1 MIQTFHL
8 CLLSFGAAF
17 RINVLCLPQ
26 ADQEANS
33 DCYPIV
39 ICPEGTDR
47 IDRVAFQVSSG
58 AQAVTA
64 SSFVVCCFPPPED
77 QGPSP
82 VNRPSVGS
90 YQNSGKRKVRTKK
103 KKGTITANVVGTK
116 YEIVRIVINEMDF
129 FREDDETA
137 NLIWNDSA
145 VQHEKIA
152 ELRNYQRINHFP
164 GMGEICRKDCL
175 ARNMSKMIKCQPQE
189 YSFIPK
195 TWIFPAEYTQFQN
208 YVKELRRK
216 RKQKTFI
223 VKPANGA
230 MGHGI
235 SLIRNCEKLPAQEH
249 FIVQE
254 YLDKPFLMEGYKFD
268 LRIYILVT
276 SSCDPLRIF
285 LYNDGLVRMGTEK
298 YHPPSE
304 ANLSQ
309 LYMHLTNYSVNKH
322 NENFERDE
330 TVDKG
335 SKRSISWF
343 TEFLRTNDYDVA
355 KFWGDVSELV
365 VKTLIVAEPHV
376 LHAYRMCRPGQ
387 PPGSDSV
394 CFEVLGFD
402 IILDRKLKP
411 WLLEINRA
419 PSFGTD
425 QKIDYDVKK
434 GVLLNALKLLNIR
447 ASDKKRNLA
456 QQKAEA
462 QRRLYGQGSMKKLP
476 AASTDWEKQRHTLER
491 RKEELKEQLAQ
502 VRKQISREEH
512 EKQHLGN
519 YRRIYPPDDKL
530 LLEKYE
536 SLLSAAFQTFLAGRA
551 ASLQKEMNNPLKRMK
566 ARTSEEDILDLL
578 EQCELD
584 DEKLMGKS
592 SRQRGPKAMTA
603 MPECSQTPRRQ
614 RPDYLAD
621 FTSGSSAD
629 NSCSSSDEEEEE
641 RRKAGGGRGGEKREK
656 KVSYDLGDSKE
667 KNLAERSGRMH
678 WKPPIKSLKTS
689 HAPTASPTLP
699 GPIRRSI
706 SCPRSIASLSSPSE
720 VRALST
726 RTSPTVPMAT
736 PLVRPSSATLRSHSL
751 SRSGSAHRV
760 PHSNSLGTIH
770 SNIGDPLINLRSKEQ
785 EAELVRQ
792 TLAVLTAMRIRF
804 PGKTEEEA
812 EAVLDEILDN
822 WKYHKSKVASYWLVK
837 LDSTKQRKP
846 LLSAQLGSAVRWAVA
861 VRADVLFGVEQ
872 PNEQQAEVLDIV
884 HTNVRSALQR
894 IWREPDVES
903 LHLYR
908 LFNRVF
914 NRLLWSHGKGLWNC
928 FSNNGSSWE
937 TIFSKSSEVVSPQEL
952 QCCRRLVQLCR
963 DCLLVV
969 YKFVLESRGSLTG
982 LSLEWDDTSLP
993 FAAGPA
999 STHGST
1005 PAAVA
1010 AASSSSSV
1018 SSPLDTVTK
1027 EDGSR
1032 VQPLLTLSQPD
1043 AGLILRYLLPVTS
1056 QFIIKW
1062 PSSSFGRISSA
1073 VPRSR
1078 SLFAARMGHF

>member
-1 MIQTFHL
+1 MP
-8 CLLSFGAAF
+8 SPPNDGEDRGA
-17 RINVLCLPQ
+17 
-26 ADQEANS
+26 
-33 DCYPIV
+33 
-39 ICPEGTDR
+39 
-47 IDRVAFQVSSG
+47 
-58 AQAVTA
+58 
-64 SSFVVCCFPPPED
+64 
-77 QGPSP
+77 SP
-82 VNRPSVGS
+82 VNLPSVGS
-90 YQNSGKRKVRTKK
+90 YHGHGKRKVRTKK
-103 KKGTITANVVGTK
+103 KKGVISANVAGTK
-116 YEIVRIVINEMDF
+116 YEIVRLVINEMDF
-129 FREDDETA
+129 LKARDEDETA

-175 ARNMSKMIKCQPQE
+175 ARNMSKMIKCQSQE
-189 YSFIPK
+189 YGFVPK

-276 SSCDPLRIF
+276 SCDPLRIF

-298 YHPPSE
+298 YHAPSE

-343 TEFLRTNDYDVA
+343 TEFLRSNDYDVA

-425 QKIDYDVKK
+425 QKIDFDVKR

-462 QRRLYGQGSMKKLP
+462 QRRLYGHGSVKKLS
-476 AASTDWEKQRHTLER
+476 AASSDWERQRHTLER
-491 RKEELKEQLAQ
+491 RREELKERLAQ
-502 VRKQISREEH
+502 VRKQIYREAH

-536 SLLSAAFQTFLAGRA
+536 SLLSSAFQTFLAGRA
-551 ASLQKEMNNPLKRMK
+551 ASLQKEMNNPLKQMK
-566 ARTSEEDILDLL
+566 AQDILDLL

-592 SRQRGPKAMTA
+592 SRQRGPKPLTT
-603 MPECSQTPRRQ
+603 MPECSQTSRRQ

-621 FTSGSSAD
+621 FTSGSSAE

-641 RRKAGGGRGGEKREK
+641 RRKADGGSRSGEKREK
-656 KVSYDLGDSKE
+656 KVSYDLGSKE

-678 WKPPIKSLKTS
+678 WKPTVKPIKTNL
-689 HAPTASPTLP
+689 APSVSPTHS

-706 SCPRSIASLSSPSE
+706 SCPRSIASLSSPNE
-720 VRALST
+720 LRVLST
-726 RTSPTVPMAT
+726 RVPPNVPVIT
-736 PLVRPSSATLRSHSL
+736 TLVRPSSATLRSHSL

-770 SNIGDPLINLRSKEQ
+770 SHIGDPLINLRNKEQ
-785 EAELVRQ
+785 EAELIRQ
-792 TLAVLTAMRIRF
+792 TLTALTAMRIRF

-822 WKYHKSKVASYWLVK
+822 WKYHKPKVASYWLVK
-837 LDSTKQRKP
+837 LDSTKQRK
-846 LLSAQLGSAVRWAVA
+846 
-861 VRADVLFGVEQ
+861 
-872 PNEQQAEVLDIV
+872 VLDIV
-884 HTNVRSALQR
+884 RTNVRSALQR
-894 IWREPDVES
+894 IWKEPDLES

-914 NRLLWSHGKGLWNC
+914 NRLLWSHGQGLWNC
-928 FSNNGSSWE
+928 FSNSGSSWE
-937 TIFSKSSEVVSPQEL
+937 SIFSKGSEVVSPQEL

-969 YKFVLESRGSLTG
+969 YKFVSESRGSLTG
-982 LSLEWDDTSLP
+982 LSPEWDDT
-993 FAAGPA
+993 
-999 STHGST
+999 
-1005 PAAVA
+1005 
-1010 AASSSSSV
+1010 
-1018 SSPLDTVTK
+1018 
-1027 EDGSR
+1027 
-1032 VQPLLTLSQPD
+1032 
-1043 AGLILRYLLPVTS
+1043 RYLLPVTS
-1056 QFIIKW
+1056 QFIMKW
-1062 PSSSFGRISSA
+1062 PLSSFGRFSSVA
-1073 VPRSR
+1073 PRSR
-1078 SLFAARMGHF
+1078 SLYAARMGHF

>member
-1 MIQTFHL
+1 GQA
-8 CLLSFGAAF
+8 GADWGYPA
-17 RINVLCLPQ
+17 R
-26 ADQEANS
+26 AD
-33 DCYPIV
+33 
-39 ICPEGTDR
+39 
-47 IDRVAFQVSSG
+47 
-58 AQAVTA
+58 
-64 SSFVVCCFPPPED
+64 
-77 QGPSP
+77 P
-82 VNRPSVGS
+82 VQMGMAHKSLETWGVFFS
-90 YQNSGKRKVRTKK
+90 
-103 KKGTITANVVGTK
+103 
-116 YEIVRIVINEMDF
+116 VRIVIREMDF
-129 FREDDETA
+129 IKARDDDETA

-276 SSCDPLRIF
+276 SCDPLRIF

-298 YHPPSE
+298 YHAPSE

-343 TEFLRTNDYDVA
+343 TEFLRTSDYDVA
-355 KFWGDVSELV
+355 KFWGDISELV

-447 ASDKKRNLA
+447 YSSDKKRNLA

-462 QRRLYGQGSMKKLP
+462 QRRLYGHGSMKKLS
-476 AASTDWEKQRHTLER
+476 ASSSDWEKQRHTLER
-491 RKEELKEQLAQ
+491 RKEELKERLAQ

-512 EKQHLGN
+512 ENLHLGN

-566 ARTSEEDILDLL
+566 EEDILDLL

-592 SRQRGPKAMTA
+592 SKQRGPKVGA
-603 MPECSQTPRRQ
+603 QRRL
-614 RPDYLAD
+614 RSEKSFSL
-621 FTSGSSAD
+621 
-629 NSCSSSDEEEEE
+629 SSDTL
-641 RRKAGGGRGGEKREK
+641 
-656 KVSYDLGDSKE
+656 SPYCLFFST
-667 KNLAERSGRMH
+667 GRMH
-678 WKPPIKSLKTS
+678 WKPPIKIKPSTAQS
-689 HAPTASPTLP
+689 MPPTIS

-720 VRALST
+720 VRVLST
-726 RTSPTVPMAT
+726 RPSPTF
-736 PLVRPSSATLRSHSL
+736 PLVPPLTRQSSGKLRSHSL

-760 PHSNSLGTIH
+760 PHSSSLGTIQ
-770 SNIGDPLINLRSKEQ
+770 SIIGDPLLNLRSKEQ

-792 TLAVLTAMRIRF
+792 TLLALNTMRIRF

-812 EAVLDEILDN
+812 EAVILTPR
-822 WKYHKSKVASYWLVK
+822 LT
-837 LDSTKQRKP
+837 LTRFLCQ
-846 LLSAQLGSAVRWAVA
+846 
-861 VRADVLFGVEQ
+861 
-872 PNEQQAEVLDIV
+872 VLDIV
-884 HTNVRSALQR
+884 RTNVLLMLQR
-894 IWREPDVES
+894 IWREPSVDT

-914 NRLLWSHGKGLWNC
+914 NRLLWSHGQGLWNC
-928 FSNNGSSWE
+928 FSNTSSSWE
-937 TIFSKSSEVVSPQEL
+937 AIFNKSSEVVSPQEL
-952 QCCRRLVQLCR
+952 LCCRRLVQLCR

-969 YKFVLESRGSLTG
+969 YKFVSESRGSLTG
-982 LSLEWDDTSLP
+982 LSPEWDDT
-993 FAAGPA
+993 
-999 STHGST
+999 
-1005 PAAVA
+1005 
-1010 AASSSSSV
+1010 
-1018 SSPLDTVTK
+1018 
-1027 EDGSR
+1027 R
-1032 VQPLLTLSQPD
+1032 
-1043 AGLILRYLLPVTS
+1043 
-1056 QFIIKW
+1056 
-1062 PSSSFGRISSA
+1062 
-1073 VPRSR
+1073 
-1078 SLFAARMGHF
+1078 

>member
-1 MIQTFHL
+1 M
-8 CLLSFGAAF
+8 
-17 RINVLCLPQ
+17 
-26 ADQEANS
+26 
-33 DCYPIV
+33 
-39 ICPEGTDR
+39 
-47 IDRVAFQVSSG
+47 
-58 AQAVTA
+58 
-64 SSFVVCCFPPPED
+64 
-77 QGPSP
+77 PSP
-82 VNRPSVGS
+82 PNDGEEQGASPLNKPSVRS
-90 YQNSGKRKVRTKK
+90 YKNSGNRKVHTRK
-103 KKGTITANVVGTK
+103 KKGAITANVAGTK
-116 YEIVRIVINEMDF
+116 YEIVRIVIKEMDF
-129 FREDDETA
+129 IKTRDEDETA
-137 NLIWNDSA
+137 NLIWSDSA

-276 SSCDPLRIF
+276 SCDPLRIF

-298 YHPPSE
+298 YHAPSE

-335 SKRSISWF
+335 SKRSISWL
-343 TEFLRTNDYDVA
+343 TEFLRSNDYDVT
-355 KFWGDVSELV
+355 KLWGDISELV

-425 QKIDYDVKK
+425 QRIDYDVKK

-462 QRRLYGQGSMKKLP
+462 QRRLYGHGSMKKLP
-476 AASTDWEKQRHTLER
+476 AASSDWEKQRHTLER
-491 RKEELKEQLAQ
+491 RREELKEQLAQ
-502 VRKQISREEH
+502 VRRQISRENH

-566 ARTSEEDILDLL
+566 EEDILGLL

-592 SRQRGPKAMTA
+592 SRQRGPKPLTA

-621 FTSGSSAD
+621 FTSASSGE

-641 RRKAGGGRGGEKREK
+641 RRKAGEGRSGEKRGEK
-656 KVSYDLGDSKE
+656 KVSYDLSKE
-667 KNLAERSGRMH
+667 KNFAERSGRIH
-678 WKPPIKSLKTS
+678 WKPQSLKTS
-689 HAPTASPTLP
+689 TAPSALPTLS

-726 RTSPTVPMAT
+726 RTSPAVTIAT
-736 PLVRPSSATLRSHSL
+736 PLVRPSSAGLRSHSL

-770 SNIGDPLINLRSKEQ
+770 SSMGDPLINLRNKEQ

-792 TLAVLTAMRIRF
+792 TLAALTAMRIRF

-822 WKYHKSKVASYWLVK
+822 WRYHKPKVASYWLVK
-837 LDSTKQRKP
+837 LDSTKQRK
-846 LLSAQLGSAVRWAVA
+846 
-861 VRADVLFGVEQ
+861 
-872 PNEQQAEVLDIV
+872 VLDIV
-884 HTNVRSALQR
+884 RTNVRSALQR
-894 IWREPDVES
+894 IWREPDVEN

-914 NRLLWSHGKGLWNC
+914 SRLLWSHGQGLWNC
-928 FSNNGSSWE
+928 FSNTSSSWE
-937 TIFSKSSEVVSPQEL
+937 ATFSKSSEVVSPQEL

-969 YKFVLESRGSLTG
+969 YKFVSESRGSLTG
-982 LSLEWDDTSLP
+982 LSPEWDDTSLP

-1005 PAAVA
+1005 PAAA
-1010 AASSSSSV
+1010 ASSSSSSSV
-1018 SSPLDTVTK
+1018 SSPLNAGTGT
-1027 EDGSR
+1027 
-1032 VQPLLTLSQPD
+1032 LL
-1043 AGLILRYLLPVTS
+1043 AGAASLLCLGGRCHRKVLDRYLLPVTS
-1056 QFIIKW
+1056 QFIMKW

-1078 SLFAARMGHF
+1078 SLFDARMDHF

>member
-1 MIQTFHL
+1 MP
-8 CLLSFGAAF
+8 S
-17 RINVLCLPQ
+17 
-26 ADQEANS
+26 
-33 DCYPIV
+33 
-39 ICPEGTDR
+39 
-47 IDRVAFQVSSG
+47 
-58 AQAVTA
+58 
-64 SSFVVCCFPPPED
+64 PPNDGED
-77 QGPSP
+77 QGASP
-82 VNRPSVGS
+82 VNGPSVGS
-90 YQNSGKRKVRTKK
+90 YQSSGKRKMHTKK
-103 KKGTITANVVGTK
+103 KKGTITANVAGTK

-129 FREDDETA
+129 LKTRDEDETA

-175 ARNMSKMIKCQPQE
+175 ARNMSNSHLSEGGVMNVFQRKEENRNRDLIRLFDSIESSVQCIPLYAEDRAPLRPTRKQDQSGPNEPLQA
-189 YSFIPK
+189 PK
-195 TWIFPAEYTQFQN
+195 TPRSDFL
-208 YVKELRRK
+208 KEKVLNILSM
-216 RKQKTFI
+216 FLL
-223 VKPANGA
+223 
-230 MGHGI
+230 
-235 SLIRNCEKLPAQEH
+235 SLLWQ
-249 FIVQE
+249 
-254 YLDKPFLMEGYKFD
+254 
-268 LRIYILVT
+268 
-276 SSCDPLRIF
+276 
-285 LYNDGLVRMGTEK
+285 
-298 YHPPSE
+298 
-304 ANLSQ
+304 
-309 LYMHLTNYSVNKH
+309 
-322 NENFERDE
+322 
-330 TVDKG
+330 
-335 SKRSISWF
+335 
-343 TEFLRTNDYDVA
+343 
-355 KFWGDVSELV
+355 
-365 VKTLIVAEPHV
+365 
-376 LHAYRMCRPGQ
+376 
-387 PPGSDSV
+387 
-394 CFEVLGFD
+394 
-402 IILDRKLKP
+402 
-411 WLLEINRA
+411 INRA

-462 QRRLYGQGSMKKLP
+462 QRRLYGHRSMKKLS
-476 AASTDWEKQRHTLER
+476 AASSDWEKQRHTLER
-491 RKEELKEQLAQ
+491 RREELKERLAQ

-566 ARTSEEDILDLL
+566 EEDILDLL

-592 SRQRGPKAMTA
+592 SRQRGPKPLTA

-621 FTSGSSAD
+621 FSSGSSAD
-629 NSCSSSDEEEEE
+629 NSCTSSDEEEEE
-641 RRKAGGGRGGEKREK
+641 KRKAGGGRGGEKRGEK
-656 KVSYDLGDSKE
+656 KVSYDLGETKE

-678 WKPPIKSLKTS
+678 LKPPIKSLKAGA
-689 HAPTASPTLP
+689 APTASPTLS

-720 VRALST
+720 VRAPPA
-726 RTSPTVPMAT
+726 RPSPAVPMAT

-770 SNIGDPLINLRSKEQ
+770 SNIGEPLINLRSKEQ

-822 WKYHKSKVASYWLVK
+822 WKYHKPKVASYWLVK
-837 LDSTKQRKP
+837 LDSTKQRK
-846 LLSAQLGSAVRWAVA
+846 
-861 VRADVLFGVEQ
+861 
-872 PNEQQAEVLDIV
+872 VLDIV
-884 HTNVRSALQR
+884 RTNVRSALQR

-914 NRLLWSHGKGLWNC
+914 NRLLWSHGQGLWNC
-928 FSNNGSSWE
+928 FSNTGSSWE

-969 YKFVLESRGSLTG
+969 YKFVSESRGSLTG
-982 LSLEWDDTSLP
+982 LSPEWDDT
-993 FAAGPA
+993 
-999 STHGST
+999 
-1005 PAAVA
+1005 
-1010 AASSSSSV
+1010 
-1018 SSPLDTVTK
+1018 
-1027 EDGSR
+1027 
-1032 VQPLLTLSQPD
+1032 
-1043 AGLILRYLLPVTS
+1043 RYLLPVTS
-1056 QFIIKW
+1056 QFIMKW
-1062 PSSSFGRISSA
+1062 PSSSFGRLSSA

>member
-1 MIQTFHL
+1 MP
-8 CLLSFGAAF
+8 S
-17 RINVLCLPQ
+17 
-26 ADQEANS
+26 
-33 DCYPIV
+33 
-39 ICPEGTDR
+39 
-47 IDRVAFQVSSG
+47 
-58 AQAVTA
+58 
-64 SSFVVCCFPPPED
+64 PPNDGED
-77 QGPSP
+77 QGASP
-82 VNRPSVGS
+82 VNVPSSGS
-90 YQNSGKRKVRTKK
+90 YQSSGKRKMHSKK
-103 KKGTITANVVGTK
+103 KKGTISANVAGTK

-129 FREDDETA
+129 IKARDDDETA

-195 TWIFPAEYTQFQN
+195 TWIFPAEYTQLQN

-223 VKPANGA
+223 VKPSNGA

-235 SLIRNCEKLPAQEH
+235 WLIRNCEKLPAQEH

-276 SSCDPLRIF
+276 SCDPLRIY

-298 YHPPSE
+298 YHAPSE

-343 TEFLRTNDYDVA
+343 TQFLRCNDYDVA
-355 KFWGDVSELV
+355 KFWGDISELV

-402 IILDRKLKP
+402 IILDHKLKP

-419 PSFGTD
+419 PSFATD

-434 GVLLNALKLLNIR
+434 GALLNALKLLNIR

-462 QRRLYGQGSMKKLP
+462 QRRLYGHGSMKKLP
-476 AASTDWEKQRHTLER
+476 AASSDWEKQRHTLER
-491 RKEELKEQLAQ
+491 RREELKEQLAQ
-502 VRKQISREEH
+502 VRKQFSREQH

-566 ARTSEEDILDLL
+566 EEDILDLL

-592 SRQRGPKAMTA
+592 SRQRGPKSLSA

-621 FTSGSSAD
+621 FTSCSSVD
-629 NSCSSSDEEEEE
+629 NSCSSSDEEMGE
-641 RRKAGGGRGGEKREK
+641 RRKTEGSQEKRGEK
-656 KVSYDLGDSKE
+656 KVSYDLDESKE
-667 KNLAERSGRMH
+667 KNFVERSGRMH
-678 WKPPIKSLKTS
+678 WKPSVKPFKNNT
-689 HAPTASPTLP
+689 APSVSPTLS

-706 SCPRSIASLSSPSE
+706 SCPRSIASLTSPSE
-720 VRALST
+720 VRALSS
-726 RTSPTVPMAT
+726 RPSPMVPMAT
-736 PLVRPSSATLRSHSL
+736 PFIRPGSAMLRSHSL
-751 SRSGSAHRV
+751 SRSGYAPRV

-770 SNIGDPLINLRSKEQ
+770 SNIGDSLIHLRSKEQ
-785 EAELVRQ
+785 EADLLHQ
-792 TLAVLTAMRIRF
+792 TLAALTAMRIRF

-822 WKYHKSKVASYWLVK
+822 WKYHKPKVASYWLVK
-837 LDSTKQRKP
+837 LDSTKQRK
-846 LLSAQLGSAVRWAVA
+846 
-861 VRADVLFGVEQ
+861 
-872 PNEQQAEVLDIV
+872 VLDIV
-884 HTNVRSALQR
+884 RTNVRLALQR

-914 NRLLWSHGKGLWNC
+914 NRLLWSHGQGLWNC
-928 FSNNGSSWE
+928 FSNTGSSWE
-937 TIFSKSSEVVSPQEL
+937 SIFSKSSEVASPQEL

-969 YKFVLESRGSLTG
+969 YKFVSESRGSLSG
-982 LSLEWDDTSLP
+982 LSPEWDDTSLP

-1005 PAAVA
+1005 PAAA
-1010 AASSSSSV
+1010 AASSSTV
-1018 SSPLDTVTK
+1018 SSPLDAGTGT
-1027 EDGSR
+1027 
-1032 VQPLLTLSQPD
+1032 LL
-1043 AGLILRYLLPVTS
+1043 AGAASLLCLGGRCHRKVLERY
-1056 QFIIKW
+1056 
-1062 PSSSFGRISSA
+1062 
-1073 VPRSR
+1073 
-1078 SLFAARMGHF
+1078 

>member
-1 MIQTFHL
+1 MP
-8 CLLSFGAAF
+8 S
-17 RINVLCLPQ
+17 LPN
-26 ADQEANS
+26 D
-33 DCYPIV
+33 
-39 ICPEGTDR
+39 G
-47 IDRVAFQVSSG
+47 
-58 AQAVTA
+58 
-64 SSFVVCCFPPPED
+64 ED
-77 QGPSP
+77 QRTSP
-82 VNRPSVGS
+82 VNVPSALS
-90 YQNSGKRKVRTKK
+90 NQNGVKRKVRTKK
-103 KKGTITANVVGTK
+103 KKGVITANVAGTK
-116 YEIVRIVINEMDF
+116 YEIVRIAIGEMAFHKTRD
-129 FREDDETA
+129 EDETA

-175 ARNMSKMIKCQPQE
+175 ARNMAKMIKIQPQE

-235 SLIRNCEKLPAQEH
+235 SLIRNCEKLPAQDH

-276 SSCDPLRIF
+276 SCDPLRIF

-298 YHPPSE
+298 YHTPNES
-304 ANLSQ
+304 NLNQ

-335 SKRSISWF
+335 SKRSIGWF
-343 TEFLRTNDYDVA
+343 TEFLRCNDYDVA

-447 ASDKKRNLA
+447 ASDKRRNLA

-462 QRRLYGQGSMKKLP
+462 QRRLYGQGSMKKLS
-476 AASTDWEKQRHTLER
+476 AGSSEWEKQRLTLER
-491 RKEELKEQLAQ
+491 RKEELKERLAQ

-512 EKQHLGN
+512 EKRHLGN
-519 YRRIYPPDDKL
+519 YRRIYPPEDKL

-536 SLLSAAFQTFLAGRA
+536 GLLSVAFQTFLAGRA

-566 ARTSEEDILDLL
+566 EEDILDLL

-584 DEKLMGKS
+584 DEKLMGKT
-592 SRQRGPKAMTA
+592 SRQRGPKALSS
-603 MPECSQTPRRQ
+603 MPESTQVPRRH
-614 RPDYLAD
+614 RDYED
-621 FTSGSSAD
+621 TSGSCD
-629 NSCSSSDEEEEE
+629 GSSTSGSDADEEEES
-641 RRKAGGGRGGEKREK
+641 ANDLQEK
-656 KVSYDLGDSKE
+656 KVSLEVGENKQKSS
-667 KNLAERSGRMH
+667 ERSSRVH
-678 WKPPIKSLKTS
+678 WKPSPKPARAGS
-689 HAPTASPTLP
+689 ASSPALS
-699 GPIRRSI
+699 GLIRRSV
-706 SCPRSIASLSSPSE
+706 SCPRSISSLI
-720 VRALST
+720 AQ
-726 RTSPTVPMAT
+726 SPTSEGRGPVLKGSGGVAVAQAAASAPPT
-736 PLVRPSSATLRSHSL
+736 PPVRPHTALRSHSL
-751 SRSGSAHRV
+751 SRNGSTHRV
-760 PHSNSLGTIH
+760 PHSSSLGTIH
-770 SNIGDPLINLRSKEQ
+770 SNMGESLLNVRSKEQ
-785 EAELVRQ
+785 EAELTRQ
-792 TLAVLTAMRIRF
+792 TLAALGEMRIRF
-804 PGKTEEEA
+804 PGKSEEEA
-812 EAVLDEILDN
+812 EAVLNEILNN
-822 WKYHKSKVASYWLVK
+822 WKYHKPKVASYWLVK
-837 LDSTKQRKP
+837 LDATKQRK
-846 LLSAQLGSAVRWAVA
+846 
-861 VRADVLFGVEQ
+861 
-872 PNEQQAEVLDIV
+872 VLDIV
-884 HTNVRSALQR
+884 RTNVRSVLQR
-894 IWREPDVES
+894 IWREPDVDS
-903 LHLYR
+903 LRLYR
-908 LFNRVF
+908 LFSRVF
-914 NRLLWSHGKGLWNC
+914 NRLLWSHGQGLWNC
-928 FSNNGSSWE
+928 FCSSGSRSSWE
-937 TIFSKSSEVVSPQEL
+937 SIFSKSAEVVTAQEL
-952 QCCRRLVQLCR
+952 QCCQRLVQLCR

-969 YKFVLESRGSLTG
+969 YKFVSDSRGSLTG
-982 LSLEWDDTSLP
+982 LSPEWDDT
-993 FAAGPA
+993 
-999 STHGST
+999 
-1005 PAAVA
+1005 
-1010 AASSSSSV
+1010 
-1018 SSPLDTVTK
+1018 
-1027 EDGSR
+1027 
-1032 VQPLLTLSQPD
+1032 
-1043 AGLILRYLLPVTS
+1043 RYLLPVTS

-1062 PSSSFGRISSA
+1062 PSSSFGRSVASA
-1073 VPRSR
+1073 APRSR
-1078 SLFAARMGHF
+1078 SLFTTRMGHF

>member
-1 MIQTFHL
+1 MP
-8 CLLSFGAAF
+8 SPPNDGEDRGA
-17 RINVLCLPQ
+17 
-26 ADQEANS
+26 
-33 DCYPIV
+33 
-39 ICPEGTDR
+39 
-47 IDRVAFQVSSG
+47 
-58 AQAVTA
+58 
-64 SSFVVCCFPPPED
+64 
-77 QGPSP
+77 SP
-82 VNRPSVGS
+82 VNLPSVGS
-90 YQNSGKRKVRTKK
+90 YHGHGKRKVHTKK
-103 KKGTITANVVGTK
+103 KKGIISANVAGTK

-129 FREDDETA
+129 LKARDEDETA

-175 ARNMSKMIKCQPQE
+175 ARNMSKMIKCQSQE
-189 YSFIPK
+189 YGFVPK

-276 SSCDPLRIF
+276 SCDPLRIF

-298 YHPPSE
+298 YHAPSE

-343 TEFLRTNDYDVA
+343 TEFLRSNDYDVA

-425 QKIDYDVKK
+425 QKIDFDVKR

-462 QRRLYGQGSMKKLP
+462 QRRLYGHGSVKKLS
-476 AASTDWEKQRHTLER
+476 AASSDWERQRHTLER
-491 RKEELKEQLAQ
+491 RREELKERLAQ
-502 VRKQISREEH
+502 VRKQIYREAH

-536 SLLSAAFQTFLAGRA
+536 SLLSSAFQTFLAGRA
-551 ASLQKEMNNPLKRMK
+551 ASLQKEMNNPLKQMK
-566 ARTSEEDILDLL
+566 AQDILDLL

-592 SRQRGPKAMTA
+592 SRQRGPKPLTT
-603 MPECSQTPRRQ
+603 MPECSQTSRRQ

-621 FTSGSSAD
+621 FTSGSSAE

-641 RRKAGGGRGGEKREK
+641 RRKANGGSRSGEKREK
-656 KVSYDLGDSKE
+656 KVSYDLGSKE

-678 WKPPIKSLKTS
+678 WKPTVKPIKTNL
-689 HAPTASPTLP
+689 APSVSPTHS

-706 SCPRSIASLSSPSE
+706 SCPRSIASLSSPNE
-720 VRALST
+720 LRVLST
-726 RTSPTVPMAT
+726 RVSPNVPVIT
-736 PLVRPSSATLRSHSL
+736 TLVRPSSATLRSHSL

-770 SNIGDPLINLRSKEQ
+770 SHIGDPLINLRNKEQ
-785 EAELVRQ
+785 EAELIRQ
-792 TLAVLTAMRIRF
+792 TLTALTAMRIRF

-822 WKYHKSKVASYWLVK
+822 WKYHKPKVASYWLVK
-837 LDSTKQRKP
+837 LDSTKQRK
-846 LLSAQLGSAVRWAVA
+846 
-861 VRADVLFGVEQ
+861 
-872 PNEQQAEVLDIV
+872 VLDIV
-884 HTNVRSALQR
+884 RTNVRSALQR
-894 IWREPDVES
+894 IWKEPDLES

-914 NRLLWSHGKGLWNC
+914 NRLLWSHGQGLWNC
-928 FSNNGSSWE
+928 FSNSGSSWE
-937 TIFSKSSEVVSPQEL
+937 SIFSKSSEVVSPQEL

-969 YKFVLESRGSLTG
+969 YKFVSESRGSLTG
-982 LSLEWDDTSLP
+982 LSPEWDDT
-993 FAAGPA
+993 
-999 STHGST
+999 
-1005 PAAVA
+1005 
-1010 AASSSSSV
+1010 
-1018 SSPLDTVTK
+1018 
-1027 EDGSR
+1027 
-1032 VQPLLTLSQPD
+1032 
-1043 AGLILRYLLPVTS
+1043 RYLLPVTS
-1056 QFIIKW
+1056 QFIMKW
-1062 PSSSFGRISSA
+1062 PLSSFGRFSSVA
-1073 VPRSR
+1073 PHSR
-1078 SLFAARMGHF
+1078 SLYAARMGHF

>member
-1 MIQTFHL
+1 MP
-8 CLLSFGAAF
+8 S
-17 RINVLCLPQ
+17 
-26 ADQEANS
+26 
-33 DCYPIV
+33 
-39 ICPEGTDR
+39 
-47 IDRVAFQVSSG
+47 
-58 AQAVTA
+58 
-64 SSFVVCCFPPPED
+64 PPNDGED
-77 QGPSP
+77 QGASP
-82 VNRPSVGS
+82 VNVPSAGS
-90 YQNSGKRKVRTKK
+90 YHSSGKRKVRTKK
-103 KKGTITANVVGTK
+103 KKGTITANVAGTK
-116 YEIVRIVINEMDF
+116 YEIVRIAINETDF
-129 FREDDETA
+129 IKTRDEDETA

-276 SSCDPLRIF
+276 SCDPLRIF

-298 YHPPSE
+298 YHAPSE

-330 TVDKG
+330 TADKG
-335 SKRSISWF
+335 SKRSIGWF

-462 QRRLYGQGSMKKLP
+462 QRRLYGHGSMKKLS
-476 AASTDWEKQRHTLER
+476 AASSDWEKQRHTLER
-491 RKEELKEQLAQ
+491 RKEELKERLAQ

-566 ARTSEEDILDLL
+566 EEDILDLL

-592 SRQRGPKAMTA
+592 SRQRGPKPLSS
-603 MPECSQTPRRQ
+603 MPESGQTPRRQ

-629 NSCSSSDEEEEE
+629 NSCSSSDEEEED
-641 RRKAGGGRGGEKREK
+641 RRRAGGGGGEKREK

-667 KNLAERSGRMH
+667 KSSAERSGRVH
-678 WKPPIKSLKTS
+678 WKPPVKPLKPS
-689 HAPTASPTLP
+689 PAPSASPTLS

-720 VRALST
+720 ARAPSAKP
-726 RTSPTVPMAT
+726 SPTVPLAT
-736 PLVRPSSATLRSHSL
+736 PLVRPSSASLRSHSL

-770 SNIGDPLINLRSKEQ
+770 SNMGDPLLNLRSKEQ

-792 TLAVLTAMRIRF
+792 SLAALTAMRIRF

-822 WKYHKSKVASYWLVK
+822 WKYHKPKVASYWLVK
-837 LDSTKQRKP
+837 LDSTKQRK
-846 LLSAQLGSAVRWAVA
+846 
-861 VRADVLFGVEQ
+861 
-872 PNEQQAEVLDIV
+872 VLDIV
-884 HTNVRSALQR
+884 RTNVRSALQR
-894 IWREPDVES
+894 IWREPDVET

-914 NRLLWSHGKGLWNC
+914 NRLLWSHGQGLWNC
-928 FSNNGSSWE
+928 FSNTGSSWE

-969 YKFVLESRGSLTG
+969 YKFVSESRGSLTG
-982 LSLEWDDTSLP
+982 LSPEWDDTSEPL
-993 FAAGPA
+993 AAGPA
-999 STHGST
+999 SAHGSAS
-1005 PAAVA
+1005 AAAAA
-1010 AASSSSSV
+1010 AASSSSSSSV
-1018 SSPLDTVTK
+1018 TSPLDAGTGT
-1027 EDGSR
+1027 
-1032 VQPLLTLSQPD
+1032 LL
-1043 AGLILRYLLPVTS
+1043 AGAASLLCLGGRCHRKVLERYLLPVTS
-1056 QFIIKW
+1056 QFIMKW
-1062 PSSSFGRISSA
+1062 PSSSFGRVSSA
-1073 VPRSR
+1073 MPRSR
-1078 SLFAARMGHF
+1078 SLFAARMGQF

>member
-1 MIQTFHL
+1 R
-8 CLLSFGAAF
+8 A
-17 RINVLCLPQ
+17 
-26 ADQEANS
+26 
-33 DCYPIV
+33 V
-39 ICPEGTDR
+39 IC
-47 IDRVAFQVSSG
+47 
-58 AQAVTA
+58 
-64 SSFVVCCFPPPED
+64 
-77 QGPSP
+77 
-82 VNRPSVGS
+82 
-90 YQNSGKRKVRTKK
+90 
-103 KKGTITANVVGTK
+103 
-116 YEIVRIVINEMDF
+116 EMDF
-129 FREDDETA
+129 IKARDEDETA

-276 SSCDPLRIF
+276 SCDPLRIF

-298 YHPPSE
+298 YHAPSE

-343 TEFLRTNDYDVA
+343 TEFLRANDYDVA
-355 KFWGDVSELV
+355 KFWGDISELV

-425 QKIDYDVKK
+425 QRIDYDVKR
-434 GVLLNALKLLNIR
+434 GVLLNALQLLNIR

-462 QRRLYGQGSMKKLP
+462 QRRLYGHGSMKKLS
-476 AASTDWEKQRHTLER
+476 ASSSDWEKQRHTLER
-491 RKEELKEQLAQ
+491 RREELKERLAQ

-512 EKQHLGN
+512 ERLHLGN

-536 SLLSAAFQTFLAGRA
+536 SLLSAAFQTFLAGA

-566 ARTSEEDILDLL
+566 ARMSEEDILDLL

-592 SRQRGPKAMTA
+592 PRQRGPRPLTA
-603 MPECSQTPRRQ
+603 MPESIQSLRRQ
-614 RPDYLAD
+614 RPDYLGD
-621 FTSGSSAD
+621 FTSASSAD
-629 NSCSSSDEEEEE
+629 NTCSSSDEEEEE
-641 RRKAGGGRGGEKREK
+641 RRKTGGRRVVEKK
-656 KVSYDLGDSKE
+656 KVSYDLGENKE
-667 KNLAERSGRMH
+667 KHMAERAGRMH
-678 WKPPIKSLKTS
+678 WKPPIKSLKT
-689 HAPTASPTLP
+689 APAPSASPTLT

-706 SCPRSIASLSSPSE
+706 SCPRSIASLSSPNE
-720 VRALST
+720 VRSLSS
-726 RTSPTVPMAT
+726 RPSPTVPLAT
-736 PLVRPSSATLRSHSL
+736 PLIRPSSATLRSHSL

-770 SNIGDPLINLRSKEQ
+770 SNIGDSLTNLRSKEQ
-785 EAELVRQ
+785 ELELLRQ
-792 TLAVLTAMRIRF
+792 TLAALTAMRIRF

-812 EAVLDEILDN
+812 EAVLDDILDN
-822 WKYHKSKVASYWLVK
+822 WKYHKPKVASYWLVK
-837 LDSTKQRKP
+837 LDSTKQRK
-846 LLSAQLGSAVRWAVA
+846 
-861 VRADVLFGVEQ
+861 
-872 PNEQQAEVLDIV
+872 VLDIV
-884 HTNVRSALQR
+884 RTNVRSALQR
-894 IWREPDVES
+894 IWREPEVEN

-908 LFNRVF
+908 LFTRVF
-914 NRLLWSHGKGLWNC
+914 NRLLWSHGQGLWNC
-928 FSNNGSSWE
+928 FSHTGSSWE
-937 TIFSKSSEVVSPQEL
+937 TVFSRSSEVVSPQEL

-969 YKFVLESRGSLTG
+969 YKFVSESRGSLTG
-982 LSLEWDDTSLP
+982 LSPEWDDTSLP
-993 FAAGPA
+993 LAAGPA
-999 STHGST
+999 HDS
-1005 PAAVA
+1005 AAAVVA
-1010 AASSSSSV
+1010 AASSSSSSV
-1018 SSPLDTVTK
+1018 SSPLDAGTGT
-1027 EDGSR
+1027 
-1032 VQPLLTLSQPD
+1032 LL
-1043 AGLILRYLLPVTS
+1043 AGAASLLCLG
-1056 QFIIKW
+1056 
-1062 PSSSFGRISSA
+1062 GRCHRK
-1073 VPRSR
+1073 VLER
-1078 SLFAARMGHF
+1078 F

>member
-1 MIQTFHL
+1 MELHWKNLFSIQAPSCNIRQAMSRFL
-8 CLLSFGAAF
+8 KAF
-17 RINVLCLPQ
+17 KKLINTLFL
-26 ADQEANS
+26 
-33 DCYPIV
+33 
-39 ICPEGTDR
+39 
-47 IDRVAFQVSSG
+47 
-58 AQAVTA
+58 
-64 SSFVVCCFPPPED
+64 
-77 QGPSP
+77 
-82 VNRPSVGS
+82 
-90 YQNSGKRKVRTKK
+90 
-103 KKGTITANVVGTK
+103 
-116 YEIVRIVINEMDF
+116 RIVINEMDF
-129 FREDDETA
+129 IKTRDDDETA

-276 SSCDPLRIF
+276 SCDPLRIF

-298 YHPPSE
+298 YHAPSE

-343 TEFLRTNDYDVA
+343 TEFLRTNDYDVT
-355 KFWGDVSELV
+355 KFWGDISELV

-462 QRRLYGQGSMKKLP
+462 QRRLYGHGSMKKLS
-476 AASTDWEKQRHTLER
+476 AASSDWEKQRHTLER
-491 RKEELKEQLAQ
+491 RKEELKERLAQ

-566 ARTSEEDILDLL
+566 EEDILDLL

-592 SRQRGPKAMTA
+592 SRQRGPKVGESYREGDT
-603 MPECSQTPRRQ
+603 EI
-614 RPDYLAD
+614 
-621 FTSGSSAD
+621 
-629 NSCSSSDEEEEE
+629 
-641 RRKAGGGRGGEKREK
+641 RGGEITE
-656 KVSYDLGDSKE
+656 E
-667 KNLAERSGRMH
+667 KNLKCDNESVFLPSPSTGRVH
-678 WKPPIKSLKTS
+678 WKPPIKSLRTS
-689 HAPTASPTLP
+689 PAPSASPTLS

-726 RTSPTVPMAT
+726 RPSPTVPIAT
-736 PLVRPSSATLRSHSL
+736 PLIRPSSATLRSHSL

-770 SNIGDPLINLRSKEQ
+770 SNIGDPLISLRSKEQ
-785 EAELVRQ
+785 EAELVHL
-792 TLAVLTAMRIRF
+792 TLAALTAMRIRF

-822 WKYHKSKVASYWLVK
+822 WKYHKPKVASYWLVK
-837 LDSTKQRKP
+837 LDSTKQRK
-846 LLSAQLGSAVRWAVA
+846 
-861 VRADVLFGVEQ
+861 
-872 PNEQQAEVLDIV
+872 VLDIV
-884 HTNVRSALQR
+884 RTNVRSALQR

-908 LFNRVF
+908 LFTRVF
-914 NRLLWSHGKGLWNC
+914 NRLLWSHGQGLWNC
-928 FSNNGSSWE
+928 FSNTGSSWE
-937 TIFSKSSEVVSPQEL
+937 TIFSKSSEVLSPQEL

-969 YKFVLESRGSLTG
+969 YKFVSESRGSLTG
-982 LSLEWDDTSLP
+982 LSPEWDDTRDDKMP
-993 FAAGPA
+993 
-999 STHGST
+999 GST
-1005 PAAVA
+1005 
-1010 AASSSSSV
+1010 
-1018 SSPLDTVTK
+1018 LC
-1027 EDGSR
+1027 
-1032 VQPLLTLSQPD
+1032 
-1043 AGLILRYLLPVTS
+1043 
-1056 QFIIKW
+1056 
-1062 PSSSFGRISSA
+1062 
-1073 VPRSR
+1073 
-1078 SLFAARMGHF
+1078 

>member
-1 MIQTFHL
+1 IDCMSHSVNGIQ
-8 CLLSFGAAF
+8 S
-17 RINVLCLPQ
+17 NK
-26 ADQEANS
+26 S
-33 DCYPIV
+33 
-39 ICPEGTDR
+39 
-47 IDRVAFQVSSG
+47 VS
-58 AQAVTA
+58 
-64 SSFVVCCFPPPED
+64 PP
-77 QGPSP
+77 
-82 VNRPSVGS
+82 
-90 YQNSGKRKVRTKK
+90 
-103 KKGTITANVVGTK
+103 
-116 YEIVRIVINEMDF
+116 VRIIINEMDF
-129 FREDDETA
+129 IKTRDDDETA

-175 ARNMSKMIKCQPQE
+175 ARNMAKMIKCQPQE

-276 SSCDPLRIF
+276 SCDPLRIF

-298 YHPPSE
+298 YHAPSE

-462 QRRLYGQGSMKKLP
+462 QRRLYGHGSMKKLS
-476 AASTDWEKQRHTLER
+476 AASSDWEKQRHTLER
-491 RKEELKEQLAQ
+491 RREELVRTSRKKEKAGGEQ
-502 VRKQISREEH
+502 KSI
-512 EKQHLGN
+512 HLNLFFKFTNTG
-519 YRRIYPPDDKL
+519 RIYPPDDKL

-566 ARTSEEDILDLL
+566 EEDILDLL

-592 SRQRGPKAMTA
+592 SRQRGPKPLTG

-641 RRKAGGGRGGEKREK
+641 RRKAGGRRSGEKRGEK
-656 KVSYDLGDSKE
+656 KVSYDLGESKE

-689 HAPTASPTLP
+689 TAPSASPSLS

-706 SCPRSIASLSSPSE
+706 SCPRSIASLSSPNE

-726 RTSPTVPMAT
+726 RPSPTVPVAT

-770 SNIGDPLINLRSKEQ
+770 SNIVRYSTHRNTNKEQ

-812 EAVLDEILDN
+812 EGVLDEILDN
-822 WKYHKSKVASYWLVK
+822 WKYHKPKVASYWLVK
-837 LDSTKQRKP
+837 LDSTKQRK
-846 LLSAQLGSAVRWAVA
+846 
-861 VRADVLFGVEQ
+861 
-872 PNEQQAEVLDIV
+872 VLDIV
-884 HTNVRSALQR
+884 RTNVRSVLQR
-894 IWREPDVES
+894 IWKEPDVES

-914 NRLLWSHGKGLWNC
+914 NRLLWSHGQGMWNC
-928 FSNNGSSWE
+928 FSNTGSSWE

-969 YKFVLESRGSLTG
+969 YKFVSESRGSLTG
-982 LSLEWDDTSLP
+982 LSPEWDDTRESSLFP
-993 FAAGPA
+993 GA
-999 STHGST
+999 SLYMIHNSC
-1005 PAAVA
+1005 AYFN
-1010 AASSSSSV
+1010 
-1018 SSPLDTVTK
+1018 
-1027 EDGSR
+1027 R
-1032 VQPLLTLSQPD
+1032 LS
-1043 AGLILRYLLPVTS
+1043 LCTYC
-1056 QFIIKW
+1056 IKT
-1062 PSSSFGRISSA
+1062 SA
-1073 VPRSR
+1073 VKKVLR
-1078 SLFAARMGHF
+1078 FVYG

>member
-1 MIQTFHL
+1 MP
-8 CLLSFGAAF
+8 S
-17 RINVLCLPQ
+17 
-26 ADQEANS
+26 
-33 DCYPIV
+33 
-39 ICPEGTDR
+39 
-47 IDRVAFQVSSG
+47 
-58 AQAVTA
+58 
-64 SSFVVCCFPPPED
+64 PPNDGED
-77 QGPSP
+77 QGASP
-82 VNRPSVGS
+82 VNVPSVGS
-90 YQNSGKRKVRTKK
+90 YQSSGKRKVRTKK
-103 KKGTITANVVGTK
+103 KKGTITANVAGTK

-129 FREDDETA
+129 IKTRDDDETA

-276 SSCDPLRIF
+276 SCDPLRIF

-298 YHPPSE
+298 YHAPSE

-462 QRRLYGQGSMKKLP
+462 QRRLYGHGSMKKLS
-476 AASTDWEKQRHTLER
+476 AASSDWEKQRHTLER
-491 RKEELKEQLAQ
+491 RREELKERLAQ

-566 ARTSEEDILDLL
+566 EEDILDLL

-592 SRQRGPKAMTA
+592 SRQRGPKSLTA

-621 FTSGSSAD
+621 FTSGSSAE

-641 RRKAGGGRGGEKREK
+641 RRKAGGGGRGGEKREK
-656 KVSYDLGDSKE
+656 KVSYDLGESKE

-678 WKPPIKSLKTS
+678 CKPPIKSLKPGP
-689 HAPTASPTLP
+689 APSASPTLS

-726 RTSPTVPMAT
+726 RPSPTVPVAT

-792 TLAVLTAMRIRF
+792 TLAALTAMRIRF

-822 WKYHKSKVASYWLVK
+822 WKYHKPKVASYWLVK
-837 LDSTKQRKP
+837 LDSTKQRK
-846 LLSAQLGSAVRWAVA
+846 
-861 VRADVLFGVEQ
+861 
-872 PNEQQAEVLDIV
+872 VLDIV
-884 HTNVRSALQR
+884 RTNVRSALQR
-894 IWREPDVES
+894 IWREPDIES

-914 NRLLWSHGKGLWNC
+914 NRLLWSHGQGLWNC
-928 FSNNGSSWE
+928 FSNTGSAWE
-937 TIFSKSSEVVSPQEL
+937 TIFSKSSEVVTPQEL

-969 YKFVLESRGSLTG
+969 YKFVSESRGSLTG
-982 LSLEWDDTSLP
+982 LSPEWDDTSLP

-1005 PAAVA
+1005 SAAVA
-1010 AASSSSSV
+1010 AASSSSSSSV
-1018 SSPLDTVTK
+1018 SSPLDAGTGT
-1027 EDGSR
+1027 
-1032 VQPLLTLSQPD
+1032 LL
-1043 AGLILRYLLPVTS
+1043 AGAASLLCLGGRCHRKVLERY
-1056 QFIIKW
+1056 
-1062 PSSSFGRISSA
+1062 
-1073 VPRSR
+1073 
-1078 SLFAARMGHF
+1078 

>member
-1 MIQTFHL
+1 MH
-8 CLLSFGAAF
+8 
-17 RINVLCLPQ
+17 
-26 ADQEANS
+26 
-33 DCYPIV
+33 
-39 ICPEGTDR
+39 
-47 IDRVAFQVSSG
+47 
-58 AQAVTA
+58 
-64 SSFVVCCFPPPED
+64 
-77 QGPSP
+77 
-82 VNRPSVGS
+82 
-90 YQNSGKRKVRTKK
+90 TKK
-103 KKGTITANVVGTK
+103 KKGIISANVAGTK
-116 YEIVRIVINEMDF
+116 YEIVRIVMNEVGFLKTRD
-129 FREDDETA
+129 DDETA

-175 ARNMSKMIKCQPQE
+175 ARNMSKMIKCQSQE
-189 YSFIPK
+189 YSFVPK

-235 SLIRNCEKLPAQEH
+235 SLIRNCDKLPAQEH

-276 SSCDPLRIF
+276 SCDPLRIF

-298 YHPPSE
+298 YHSPTE
-304 ANLSQ
+304 ANLNQ

-335 SKRSISWF
+335 SKRSVSWF
-343 TEFLRTNDYDVA
+343 TEFLRTNGYDVA

-419 PSFGTD
+419 PSYGTD
-425 QKIDYDVKK
+425 QKIDFDIKR

-462 QRRLYGQGSMKKLP
+462 QRRLYGHGSVKKL
-476 AASTDWEKQRHTLER
+476 AATSSDWERQRHTLER
-491 RKEELKEQLAQ
+491 RREELKEHLAQ
-502 VRKQISREEH
+502 VRKQICREAH
-512 EKQHLGN
+512 EKQNLGN
-519 YRRIYPPDDKL
+519 YRRIYPPEDKL

-536 SLLSAAFQTFLAGRA
+536 SLLSSAFQTFLAGRA
-551 ASLQKEMNNPLKRMK
+551 ASLQKEMNNPLKQMK
-566 ARTSEEDILDLL
+566 EEDILDLL

-592 SRQRGPKAMTA
+592 SRQRGPKPLTT
-603 MPECSQTPRRQ
+603 MPECSQTSRRQ
-614 RPDYLAD
+614 RPEYLTN
-621 FTSGSSAD
+621 FTSGSSAE
-629 NSCSSSDEEEEE
+629 NSCLSSDEEEEE
-641 RRKAGGGRGGEKREK
+641 RRKAEGGSRGGEKREK
-656 KVSYDLGDSKE
+656 KVSYDLGSKD

-678 WKPPIKSLKTS
+678 WKPVVKPIKTSPATSASLNLS
-689 HAPTASPTLP
+689 S
-699 GPIRRSI
+699 PIRRSI
-706 SCPRSIASLSSPSE
+706 SCPRSIASLSSPGE
-720 VRALST
+720 VRGLST
-726 RTSPTVPMAT
+726 RPSFNVPVITA
-736 PLVRPSSATLRSHSL
+736 LVRPSSATLRSHSL

-770 SNIGDPLINLRSKEQ
+770 STIVDPLINLRSKEQ
-785 EAELVRQ
+785 EEELVRQ
-792 TLAVLTAMRIRF
+792 TLTALMAIRIRF

-812 EAVLDEILDN
+812 EIVLDEILDN
-822 WKYHKSKVASYWLVK
+822 WKYHKPKVASYWLVK
-837 LDSTKQRKP
+837 LDSTKQRK
-846 LLSAQLGSAVRWAVA
+846 
-861 VRADVLFGVEQ
+861 
-872 PNEQQAEVLDIV
+872 VLDIV
-884 HTNVRSALQR
+884 RNNVRLALQR
-894 IWREPDVES
+894 IWKEPDLEN

-908 LFNRVF
+908 MFNRVF
-914 NRLLWSHGKGLWNC
+914 NRLLWSHGQGLWNC
-928 FSNNGSSWE
+928 FSNSGSSWE
-937 TIFSKSSEVVSPQEL
+937 TSFRKSSEVVSPQEM

-969 YKFVLESRGSLTG
+969 YKFVSESRGSLTG
-982 LSLEWDDTSLP
+982 LSPEWDDTSVP
-993 FAAGPA
+993 FAAGPT

-1005 PAAVA
+1005 PAAVV
-1010 AASSSSSV
+1010 AASSSSSSAV
-1018 SSPLDTVTK
+1018 SSP
-1027 EDGSR
+1027 
-1032 VQPLLTLSQPD
+1032 PD
-1043 AGLILRYLLPVTS
+1043 AGTGTLLAGAAS
-1056 QFIIKW
+1056 LLCLG
-1062 PSSSFGRISSA
+1062 GRCHRR
-1073 VPRSR
+1073 V
-1078 SLFAARMGHF
+1078 FTTE

>member
-1 MIQTFHL
+1 MPTL
-8 CLLSFGAAF
+8 YPEDVYLVRSYL
-17 RINVLCLPQ
+17 
-26 ADQEANS
+26 S
-33 DCYPIV
+33 DCMSHSVNGI
-39 ICPEGTDR
+39 
-47 IDRVAFQVSSG
+47 QSNKSVS
-58 AQAVTA
+58 
-64 SSFVVCCFPPPED
+64 PP
-77 QGPSP
+77 
-82 VNRPSVGS
+82 
-90 YQNSGKRKVRTKK
+90 
-103 KKGTITANVVGTK
+103 
-116 YEIVRIVINEMDF
+116 VRIIINEMDF
-129 FREDDETA
+129 IKTRDDDETA

-175 ARNMSKMIKCQPQE
+175 ARNMAKMIKCQPQE

-276 SSCDPLRIF
+276 SCDPLRIF

-298 YHPPSE
+298 YHAPSE

-462 QRRLYGQGSMKKLP
+462 QRRLYGHGSMKKLS
-476 AASTDWEKQRHTLER
+476 AASSDWEKQRHTLER
-491 RKEELKEQLAQ
+491 RREELKERLAQ

-566 ARTSEEDILDLL
+566 EEDILDLL

-592 SRQRGPKAMTA
+592 SRQRGPKPLTG

-641 RRKAGGGRGGEKREK
+641 RRKAGGRRSGEKRGEK
-656 KVSYDLGDSKE
+656 KVSYDLGES
-667 KNLAERSGRMH
+667 RMH

-689 HAPTASPTLP
+689 TAPSASPSLS

-706 SCPRSIASLSSPSE
+706 SCPRSIASLSSPNE

-726 RTSPTVPMAT
+726 RPSPTVPVAT

-770 SNIGDPLINLRSKEQ
+770 SNIVRYSTKLNISLRVNTKEQ

-812 EAVLDEILDN
+812 EGVLDEILDN
-822 WKYHKSKVASYWLVK
+822 WKYHKPKVASYWLVK
-837 LDSTKQRKP
+837 LDSTKQRK
-846 LLSAQLGSAVRWAVA
+846 
-861 VRADVLFGVEQ
+861 
-872 PNEQQAEVLDIV
+872 VLDIV
-884 HTNVRSALQR
+884 RTNVRSVLQR
-894 IWREPDVES
+894 IWKEPDVES

-914 NRLLWSHGKGLWNC
+914 NRLLWSHGQGMWNC
-928 FSNNGSSWE
+928 FSNTGSSWE

-969 YKFVLESRGSLTG
+969 YKFVSESRGSLTG
-982 LSLEWDDTSLP
+982 LSPDSLFP
-993 FAAGPA
+993 GA
-999 STHGST
+999 SLYMIHNSC
-1005 PAAVA
+1005 AYFN
-1010 AASSSSSV
+1010 
-1018 SSPLDTVTK
+1018 
-1027 EDGSR
+1027 R
-1032 VQPLLTLSQPD
+1032 LS
-1043 AGLILRYLLPVTS
+1043 LCTYC
-1056 QFIIKW
+1056 IKT
-1062 PSSSFGRISSA
+1062 SA
-1073 VPRSR
+1073 VKKVLR
-1078 SLFAARMGHF
+1078 FVYG

>member
-1 MIQTFHL
+1 MP
-8 CLLSFGAAF
+8 SPPNDGEDRGA
-17 RINVLCLPQ
+17 
-26 ADQEANS
+26 
-33 DCYPIV
+33 
-39 ICPEGTDR
+39 
-47 IDRVAFQVSSG
+47 
-58 AQAVTA
+58 
-64 SSFVVCCFPPPED
+64 
-77 QGPSP
+77 SP
-82 VNRPSVGS
+82 VNLPSVGS
-90 YQNSGKRKVRTKK
+90 YHGHGKRKVHTKK
-103 KKGTITANVVGTK
+103 KKGIISANVAGTK

-129 FREDDETA
+129 LKARDEDETA

-175 ARNMSKMIKCQPQE
+175 ARNMSKMIKCQSQE
-189 YSFIPK
+189 YGFVPK

-276 SSCDPLRIF
+276 SCDPLRIF

-298 YHPPSE
+298 YHAPSE

-343 TEFLRTNDYDVA
+343 TEFLRSNDYDVA

-425 QKIDYDVKK
+425 QKIDFDVKR

-462 QRRLYGQGSMKKLP
+462 QRRLYGHGSVKKLS
-476 AASTDWEKQRHTLER
+476 AASSDWERQRHTLER
-491 RKEELKEQLAQ
+491 RREELKERLAQ
-502 VRKQISREEH
+502 VRKQIYREAH

-536 SLLSAAFQTFLAGRA
+536 SLLSSAFQTFLAGRA
-551 ASLQKEMNNPLKRMK
+551 ASLQKEMNNPLKQMK
-566 ARTSEEDILDLL
+566 AQDILDLL

-592 SRQRGPKAMTA
+592 SRQRGPKPLTT
-603 MPECSQTPRRQ
+603 MPECSQTSRRQ

-621 FTSGSSAD
+621 FTSGSSAE

-641 RRKAGGGRGGEKREK
+641 RRKANGGSRSGEKREK
-656 KVSYDLGDSKE
+656 KVSYDLGSKE

-678 WKPPIKSLKTS
+678 WKPTVKPIKTNL
-689 HAPTASPTLP
+689 APSVSPTHS

-706 SCPRSIASLSSPSE
+706 SCPRSIASLSSPNE
-720 VRALST
+720 LRVLST
-726 RTSPTVPMAT
+726 RVSPNVPVIT
-736 PLVRPSSATLRSHSL
+736 TLVRPSSATLRSHSL

-770 SNIGDPLINLRSKEQ
+770 SHIGDPLINLRNKEQ
-785 EAELVRQ
+785 EAELIRQ
-792 TLAVLTAMRIRF
+792 TLTALTAMRIRF

-822 WKYHKSKVASYWLVK
+822 WKYHKPKVASYWLVK
-837 LDSTKQRKP
+837 LDSTKQRK
-846 LLSAQLGSAVRWAVA
+846 
-861 VRADVLFGVEQ
+861 
-872 PNEQQAEVLDIV
+872 VLDIV
-884 HTNVRSALQR
+884 RTNVRSALQR
-894 IWREPDVES
+894 IWKEPDLES

-914 NRLLWSHGKGLWNC
+914 NRLLWSHGQGLWNC
-928 FSNNGSSWE
+928 FSNSGSSWE
-937 TIFSKSSEVVSPQEL
+937 SIFSKSSEVVSPQEL

-969 YKFVLESRGSLTG
+969 YKFVSESRGSLTG
-982 LSLEWDDTSLP
+982 LSPEWDDTSVP
-993 FAAGPA
+993 FAAGPV

-1005 PAAVA
+1005 SAAVTA
-1010 AASSSSSV
+1010 ASSSSSSSV
-1018 SSPLDTVTK
+1018 SSSPNAGTGTLLAGAASLLCLGGRCHK
-1027 EDGSR
+1027 R
-1032 VQPLLTLSQPD
+1032 VLE
-1043 AGLILRYLLPVTS
+1043 R
-1056 QFIIKW
+1056 F
-1062 PSSSFGRISSA
+1062 
-1073 VPRSR
+1073 
-1078 SLFAARMGHF
+1078 